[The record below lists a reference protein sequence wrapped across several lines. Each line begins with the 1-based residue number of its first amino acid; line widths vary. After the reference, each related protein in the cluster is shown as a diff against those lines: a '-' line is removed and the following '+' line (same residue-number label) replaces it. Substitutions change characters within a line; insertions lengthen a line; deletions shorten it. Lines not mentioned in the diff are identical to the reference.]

1 MPDNFPMNNPRNIWQ
16 NQPTEP
22 FSASLDELRRKAER
36 WRWRARAGVLLSI
49 VIGLGLST
57 AFALVFARTHET
69 VPRLGIG
76 VLILWCLY
84 FAYQS
89 YHWTW
94 PGRLPPD
101 PAVNTSL
108 EFYRSELEKRRDYNR
123 HIWRRAGLTFCFL
136 GLALFLAPALIQAFG
151 TPRLFVKMMPFF
163 VLLAIW
169 IVLFRFM
176 GRRSRR
182 KLQAEI
188 DELRA
193 FESDQ
198 RP

>member
-1 MPDNFPMNNPRNIWQ
+1 MPDNLSMNDPRDIWQ
-16 NQPTEP
+16 NQTTEA
-22 FSASLDELRRKAER
+22 FKMSADQLRRKMER

-49 VIGLGLST
+49 VIGFGLST
-57 AFALVFARTHET
+57 AFALRFARTHET
-69 VPRLGIG
+69 APRLGLV

-89 YHWTW
+89 FHWTW
-94 PGRLPPD
+94 PRRLPPD

-108 EFYRSELEKRRDYNR
+108 EFYRSQLEKRRDYNR

-136 GLALFLAPALIQAFG
+136 GLALFLTPALIQAFG
-151 TPRLFVKMMPFF
+151 APRLFGKMMPFF
-163 VLLAIW
+163 ALLAIW

-176 GRRSRR
+176 GRRTRR

-193 FESDQ
+193 FEADE
-198 RP
+198 RL